1 MITDKSVKE
10 LEGSRAALTVTI
22 DGAAIEEEYAKRLQK
37 YAKELTIPGF
47 RKGKTPASVIE
58 RKFGDAIREEAVYE
72 MIDKSLQEAVKEL
85 PEEERPLPFES
96 PLLKEDDL
104 EKPFR
109 KDSPIT
115 YTVEYDVTPKVE
127 LPSAYTGLEVST
139 PVFEVTDKDIDA
151 RIEELRDRMAVVRK
165 KDGEV
170 KSGDIVTVSYAEV
183 DKDGNV
189 TGEKR
194 EDFSFTVGTG
204 YNFFKIDDDV
214 IGMKAGDR
222 KTVEKTYKEEDH
234 VPGYEGKTIL
244 LAIELKE
251 AKEKILPDVDDEF
264 AEDVKEEYKSVAD
277 LRAGIKAE
285 FEKTLEE
292 VQKNIKSETLISKI
306 CSEVEITVPESMI
319 RSQLDSRYR
328 NMARQSGI
336 STNQFDMF
344 LKQQGIDKDAFLASY
359 RDEELRTL
367 KAQFVL
373 DKIAKTEDFPVDE
386 EEVTKR
392 AEESLKNV
400 PESERDSYLSIIR
413 DDLRFEKVIPFL
425 LEKNTFHEGKKYS
438 YYDYMSGAF
447 QADQEAEGAKEEGQA
462 N

>member
-1 MITDKSVKE
+1 MITDKNVKE

-22 DGAAIEEEYAKRLQK
+22 DGKAIEEEYTNRLQK

-85 PEEERPLPFES
+85 PEEQRPLPFES
-96 PLLKEDDL
+96 PLLKEDDI
-104 EKPFR
+104 EKPFK
-109 KDSPIT
+109 KDASVT

-127 LPSAYTGLEVST
+127 LPAAYTGLEVTT
-139 PVFEVTDKDIDA
+139 PVFEVTESDIDA
-151 RIEELRDRMAVVRK
+151 RIEELRDRMAIVKK
-165 KDGEV
+165 KDSEA

-183 DKDGNV
+183 DGEGNV
-189 TGEKR
+189 VGEKR
-194 EDFSFTVGTG
+194 DDFSFTVGTG

-214 IGMKAGDR
+214 IGMKPGEE
-222 KTVEKTYKEEDH
+222 KTVKKTYTEEDN
-234 VPGYEGKTIL
+234 VPGYAGKTIRL
-244 LAIELKE
+244 SISLKE
-251 AKEKILPDVDDEF
+251 AKEKILPEVDNDF
-264 AEDVKEEYKSVAD
+264 AEDVKEEYKTVDD

-292 VQKNIKSETLISKI
+292 VGKNIKSEVLIDKL
-306 CSEVEITVPESMI
+306 CSEVEIVIPESMI
-319 RSQLDSRYR
+319 RSQLESRYR

-336 STNQFDMF
+336 SVNQFDMF
-344 LKQQGIDKDAFLASY
+344 LKQQNIDKDAFLASY
-359 RDEELRTL
+359 RDQEVKTL
-367 KAQFVL
+367 KAQFIL
-373 DKIAKTEDFPVDE
+373 DKISKKENFPVDE
-386 EEVTKR
+386 AEVTKR

-400 PESERDSYLSIIR
+400 PETERDGYLDIIR
-413 DDLRFEKVIPFL
+413 DDLRYEQVVPFL
-425 LEKNTFHEGKKYS
+425 LEKNTFKEGKKYS

-447 QADQEAEGAKEEGQA
+447 EADMNAEETKEGQA